1 MRLALIQYTYMTV
14 ALSSYDGIGL
24 CAHNL
29 EAWRLTTWSV
39 GCLSGLRWS
48 LVLSPQFADQQPK
61 RPTLVELFTHVTLIK
76 GLGLA
81 AVLKRH
87 FADMQP
93 VVQSMLIAVPTQVK
107 VESQDSTSFPR
118 GGV

>member
-29 EAWRLTTWSV
+29 EAWRLTTMSV
-39 GCLSGLRWS
+39 GCCRRSLSGLRWS

-61 RPTLVELFTHVTLIK
+61 RPTLVELFTHVTLTK

-81 AVLKRH
+81 AVLERH

-93 VVQSMLIAVPTQVK
+93 VVQSMLIAVPTAVHK
-107 VESQDSTSFPR
+107 
-118 GGV
+118 